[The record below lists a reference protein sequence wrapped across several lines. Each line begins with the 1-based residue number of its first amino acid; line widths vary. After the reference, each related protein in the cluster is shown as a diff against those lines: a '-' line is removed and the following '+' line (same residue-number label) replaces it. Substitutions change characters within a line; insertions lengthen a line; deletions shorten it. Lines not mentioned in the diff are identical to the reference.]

1 MNPKPTLNVV
11 LVRHGETEGNVR
23 GIVQGQSDTPLTE
36 RGVASTLRKA
46 EKIRH
51 LSFDAVF
58 CSDLPRTVHTLD
70 LLRERVVSLPDPVYH
85 RDLREIDFGDF
96 AGRLK
101 KELMPTILAHKAD
114 TNLCYPNGESGG
126 QFVARVKGFFSML
139 MDRYVNRQVLVVTH
153 FGVMETAA
161 RQFAGPPVYENIT
174 IGADDVWHLTFAHDF
189 SVEMKVF

>member
-1 MNPKPTLNVV
+1 MNPTSTLKVV
-11 LVRHGETEGNVR
+11 LVRHGETEGNVK
-23 GIVQGQSDTPLTE
+23 GTVQGQSDTPLTE

-70 LLRERVVSLPDPVYH
+70 LLRERVVSLPDPVYR

-114 TNLCYPNGESGG
+114 TDLCYPNGESGG

-139 MDRYVNRQVLVVTH
+139 MDRYANRQVLVVTH
-153 FGVMETAA
+153 FGVMETAG
-161 RQFAGPPVYENIT
+161 RRFAGPPVYENIA
-174 IGADDVWHLTFAHDF
+174 IGADDVWRVTF
-189 SVEMKVF
+189 SEGLRGEVEVL